1 MPTHYSLSYLVLF
14 LLHTCKTMKNTF
26 YFLIILLFGTHT
38 ASGQT
43 KATTVDGKQVV
54 LYENGTWKYE
64 DTTVN
69 LFPIQGLELPKQVG
83 KDAIVTHTAYTL
95 CYNEVH
101 EQANWV
107 AYELTGS
114 ETVST
119 FERTDKFIEDP
130 GVATGTANSSDYAG
144 YGYDRGHLAP
154 AGDMGWSAQ
163 SMIESFYYSNM
174 SPQDPSFNRGIWKK
188 CEELVRNW
196 AVDFDKIY
204 VATGPILTAGLST
217 IGSNKVSI
225 PKYYYK
231 VILDYS
237 APQGSAIGFV
247 MPNKGSSA
255 PLQQYAVSIDSVE
268 KLTGIDFYAALPDA
282 QEKTIEQAI
291 DLNHWDWNAQKTSKP
306 AAESQ
311 ATSSVQCKGT
321 TKKGE
326 TCKNKT
332 LNSSGYCYLHENQ
345 HTGATSGAPAAVT
358 PAAPKST
365 AAVQCSATTKA
376 GNPCKNRTTDPS
388 GRCHVHQ

>member
-95 CYNEVH
+95 CYNELH

-107 AYELTGS
+107 AYELTAT
-114 ETVST
+114 ETVSIY
-119 FERTDKFIEDP
+119 ERTDKFLEDP
-130 GVATGTANSSDYAG
+130 EIKTGSATAQDYAG

-154 AGDMGWSAQ
+154 AADMGWSAQ
-163 SMIESFYYSNM
+163 SMVESFYYSNM

-204 VATGPILTAGLST
+204 VATGPILTAGLSN

-282 QEKTIEQAI
+282 LESSIEKTV
-291 DLNHWDWNAQKTSKP
+291 DLQHWDWDVQKSSHSASTS
-306 AAESQ
+306 
-311 ATSSVQCKGT
+311 TGSSVQCKGT

-345 HTGATSGAPAAVT
+345 QPGAAASPSAVT
-358 PAAPKST
+358 APAAPKSSSS
-365 AAVQCSATTKA
+365 VECSATTKA
-376 GNPCKNRTTDPS
+376 GNQCKNRTTSPS
-388 GRCHVHQ
+388 GRCHVH